1 MILPRSVR
9 GGVPK
14 AAASAVLTDDI
25 AMVAPMMGAMQ
36 MERDWLTGFLR
47 GLESIVKSDRQLQ
60 SKMGAYLAE
69 WGNAYGERA
78 DP

>member
-14 AAASAVLTDDI
+14 AAASTMLTDDAVAP
-25 AMVAPMMGAMQ
+25 AMVGAKQ

-60 SKMGAYLAE
+60 AKMGAYLAE